1 VKPSKVEDK
10 IDEQSNNKPVEPA
23 VDFRQ
28 QFTMVRNFSTR
39 QQMQDWVCGE
49 AKKLGFVAVVVK
61 SDNGGNKKK
70 AFVVMGCQR
79 GDAHKAYINKKQEA
93 AETLKCNCPFKVRT
107 YFLSSGEWTVSV
119 IDGTHNHIMANRLEG
134 HKYAKQLIPEK
145 VALVR
150 EMSKNNAPPRN
161 ISSTIRNKNSTSAT
175 TIKHIYNAHQRVRKA
190 DRRERTE
197 MQQLFKCLSDGKYT
211 CNTRLLS
218 DNQTISHIFFSH
230 PELIKLFKL
239 FPIVILMDSTYK
251 TNKYK
256 FPLLEFVGTTSTE
269 QTLTIGFTFVTSEKE
284 DNFVWALERCH
295 ELLKCRDHSNVVV
308 FEQDVALM
316 NVVDR
321 VFPKY
326 TALLC
331 RFHASMNVKSNMKEK
346 CSVEEGSEV
355 YEDIMGGLG
364 EHTGLKNR
372 EVVCGFCL

>member
-1 VKPSKVEDK
+1 
-10 IDEQSNNKPVEPA
+10 
-23 VDFRQ
+23 
-28 QFTMVRNFSTR
+28 
-39 QQMQDWVCGE
+39 
-49 AKKLGFVAVVVK
+49 
-61 SDNGGNKKK
+61 
-70 AFVVMGCQR
+70 
-79 GDAHKAYINKKQEA
+79 
-93 AETLKCNCPFKVRT
+93 
-107 YFLSSGEWTVSV
+107 
-119 IDGTHNHIMANRLEG
+119 
-134 HKYAKQLIPEK
+134 
-145 VALVR
+145 
-150 EMSKNNAPPRN
+150 
-161 ISSTIRNKNSTSAT
+161 
-175 TIKHIYNAHQRVRKA
+175 
-190 DRRERTE
+190 
-197 MQQLFKCLSDGKYT
+197 
-211 CNTRLLS
+211 
-218 DNQTISHIFFSH
+218 
-230 PELIKLFKL
+230 
-239 FPIVILMDSTYK
+239 MDSTYK

-295 ELLKCRDHSNVVV
+295 ELLKCQDQSNVVV
-308 FEQDVALM
+308 FDQDVALM